1 MFNAETEGQCYCDGI
16 GPQPHP
22 NSIEVSCEAA
32 SAEALARWRELGK
45 MGRGDHMSR
54 LGRRR

>member
-1 MFNAETEGQCYCDGI
+1 MMFNAETEGQCHCDGI

-32 SAEALARWRELGK
+32 SAEALARWRELREDGA
-45 MGRGDHMSR
+45 R
-54 LGRRR
+54 